1 MSDEV
6 NMIQTLRKFR
16 GGASPSKFG
25 GGASLETFSKEAKL
39 KKITLYIW
47 KIVVV
52 DPFCKLWN
60 ECPRQ
65 LFFVVANLA
74 TFLKAVL
81 FYYFVFSLLFWATFS
96 ANYTYFNSRSVCKL
110 CWLPFH
116 TTFMQIVLLE
126 NFFKNCLS
134 GYLFHLKLS
143 RQITLLQVVVEDKIV
158 CKNF

>member
-1 MSDEV
+1 
-6 NMIQTLRKFR
+6 MIQTLRKFR
-16 GGASPSKFG
+16 GGGRPSKFG

>member
-1 MSDEV
+1 
-6 NMIQTLRKFR
+6 MIQTLRKFR
-16 GGASPSKFG
+16 GGARPSKFG
-25 GGASLETFSKEAKL
+25 GGASLETFSKEAQL

-158 CKNF
+158 CKNFWQLF